1 MYIIPNP
8 QLTPSQVAE
17 KILDIIT
24 EDPDRWNQSEWYIE
38 SPLHDGDDYTHE
50 CGTQACVA
58 GWATVITVGR
68 RTPTG
73 GPASYFVAGQKAL
86 GLNEH
91 QADWLFDCTRNKE
104 EVITKLT
111 EIKDAQ

>member
-8 QLTPSQVAE
+8 HLTPSQVAE
-17 KILDIIT
+17 KILDIII
-24 EDPDRWNQSEWYIE
+24 EDPDRWDQGVWYAE
-38 SPLHDGDDYTHE
+38 SPLHEGGDHTYE

-58 GWATVITVGR
+58 GWATVLTAGR
-68 RTPTG
+68 KILSAT
-73 GPASYFVAGQKAL
+73 SYFESGRKAL
-86 GLNEH
+86 GLNYY
-91 QADWLFDCTRNKE
+91 QACWLFDDERNKE

>member
-8 QLTPSQVAE
+8 HLTPSQVAE

-24 EDPDRWNQSEWYIE
+24 EEPDRWNQSEWYIE

-58 GWATVITVGR
+58 GWATVLTAGR
-68 RTPTG
+68 KVLGAP
-73 GPASYFVAGQKAL
+73 SYFESGREAL
-86 GLNEH
+86 GLNEC
-91 QADWLFDCTRNKE
+91 QADWLFFTERTKE
-104 EVITKLT
+104 EVITILT